1 MRDSDDEWLRLS
13 ESGAIKDGP
22 AALKVLRDRFR
33 EGIPARDLA
42 DEVTDAGTIFSVLAK
57 LGGKKLV
64 GDADTMADGTYWMGA
79 K

>member
-22 AALKVLRDRFR
+22 EALKVLRDRFR
-33 EGIPARDLA
+33 EGIPARDLD
-42 DEVTDAGTIFSVLAK
+42 DEVTDAGAIFSVLAE

-64 GDADTMADGTYWMGA
+64 GDADLSLIHI
-79 K
+79 